1 MPRGDGCAY
10 DTDFFQCKGC
20 TVMFR
25 EPSLFAAA
33 LDYRSQAP
41 AAQPTMASD
50 VSQLYQ
56 SLDWRYWEARATR
69 LNGGIRPANEIIADA
84 RSQRYGRIR

>member
-1 MPRGDGCAY
+1 
-10 DTDFFQCKGC
+10 
-20 TVMFR
+20 MFR

-33 LDYRSQAP
+33 LDYRIRAVGELP
-41 AAQPTMASD
+41 PMASD

-69 LNGGIRPANEIIADA
+69 LNGGIRPASDIIVAA
-84 RSQRYGRIR
+84 RTQRYGRVR